1 MKKIKLLILL
11 LILLFTTCG
20 CLNYTELNDIGII
33 DAIGINKKDKNYTIS
48 INMLTPTVKNL
59 EESKKYQVTAET
71 LEEAFDKLYLLTS
84 KDINLSHLELLLL
97 NKNLNK
103 EDFDNIT
110 NFFLNRDD
118 SRNTFKVLV
127 VDNYNEEKLFKFK
140 SNDINYLIETNS
152 KEDGMVITKTFD
164 EIVEDILDIQI
175 SYIPLIDIDQE
186 IKVLG
191 YQSIYSES
199 KKLDYWES
207 ISYNYLYNKIIKC
220 NLVDKDLNI
229 KIDKSRTIMEIDKN
243 KITININSAL
253 TNYGKGKNIETI
265 YNGILKK
272 NLTNFLSSNNL
283 NYFKNM
289 IKKYDFNYYKNNR
302 INNID
307 FKINIKSKLNK
318 GAIKDEK

>member
-33 DAIGINKKDKNYTIS
+33 DAIGINKNDKNYTIS

-84 KDINLSHLELLLL
+84 KDMNLSHLELLLL

-110 NFFLNRDD
+110 KFFLNRDD

-175 SYIPLIDIDQE
+175 SYIPLIDIDKE
-186 IKVLG
+186 IKILG

-229 KIDKSRTIMEIDKN
+229 KIDKSRTIMEINKN
-243 KITININSAL
+243 KITININSTL
-253 TNYGKGKNIETI
+253 TNYGKDKNIETI

-272 NLTNFLSSNNL
+272 NLINFLSSNNL

-289 IKKYDFNYYKNNR
+289 IKKYDFNYYKNNK